1 MQQDLPYDCKSELQR
16 CHRHTL
22 TVTCL
27 IKGIF
32 FNTLYKNMSFA
43 RAGLDGDGMTGLV
56 MTGMAPGMAGGFM
69 PGIFYARGNYDG
81 GSGDAGVSEK

>member
-1 MQQDLPYDCKSELQR
+1 MYFKDLGGGALK
-16 CHRHTL
+16 
-22 TVTCL
+22 
-27 IKGIF
+27 
-32 FNTLYKNMSFA
+32 NTLYKNMSFA
-43 RAGLDGDGMTGLV
+43 RAGLDMDGMTGLV